1 MKSAYEYWTSKF
13 GETPKRDS
21 EKLAVAMMAEYG
33 REMWNQAIDE
43 AVELMFSQQEII
55 EILKLKKK

>member
-21 EKLAVAMMAEYG
+21 EKLAVAMMSEYG
-33 REMWNQAIDE
+33 KEMYNQALQDLADDDLLPDKE
-43 AVELMFSQQEII
+43 
-55 EILKLKKK
+55 KNLKKYRK